1 MFLIT
6 IDGPAGSGKTTLAEM
21 IHENLAKGGESVA
34 TIHMDDLYAGW
45 DLALSPQLTQTLEQI
60 LKTYFERRQI
70 QIPQYDWL
78 EERFSSPITIDSP
91 NVLILEGVGSGQKI
105 TRDSADIKLW
115 IEAPREIAFARV
127 LERDGENIRPQMQQ
141 WQVRESAH
149 FLEEGTKSAAD
160 YQVKSAP

>member
-6 IDGPAGSGKTTLAEM
+6 IDGPAGSGKTTLAEV

-45 DLALSPQLTQTLEQI
+45 DLALSSELTQSLEQI
-60 LKTYFERRQI
+60 LKAYCKRGQI

-78 EERFSSPITIDSP
+78 EERFSSPLTIDSP
-91 NVLILEGVGSGQKI
+91 DVLILEGVGSGQKI
-105 TRDSADIKLW
+105 TRDSSDIKLW

>member
-6 IDGPAGSGKTTLAEM
+6 IDGPAGSGKTTLAEI

-45 DLALSPQLTQTLEQI
+45 DLALSPGLTQSLEQI
-60 LKTYFERRQI
+60 LKAYCERGQI

-78 EERFSSPITIDSP
+78 EERFSSPLTIDSP
-91 NVLILEGVGSGQKI
+91 DVLILEGVGSGQKFS
-105 TRDSADIKLW
+105 RDSADIKLW
-115 IEAPREIAFARV
+115 IEAPQEIAFARV

-141 WQVRESAH
+141 WQLRESAH

>member
-6 IDGPAGSGKTTLAEM
+6 IDGPAGSGKTTLAEV

-45 DLALSPQLTQTLEQI
+45 DLALSSELSQSLEQI
-60 LKTYFERRQI
+60 LKAYFERRQI

-78 EERFSSPITIDSP
+78 KERFSSPLTIDSP

-105 TRDSADIKLW
+105 TRDSSDIKLW

-149 FLEEGTKSAAD
+149 FLDEGTKSAAD

>member
-6 IDGPAGSGKTTLAEM
+6 IDGPAGSGKTTLAEV

-45 DLALSPQLTQTLEQI
+45 DLALSSELTQSLEQI
-60 LKTYFERRQI
+60 LKAYFERRRI

-78 EERFSSPITIDSP
+78 EERFSSPLTIDSP

-141 WQVRESAH
+141 WQLRESAH

>member
-6 IDGPAGSGKTTLAEM
+6 IDGPAGSGKTTLAEV

-45 DLALSPQLTQTLEQI
+45 DLALSPGLAQSLEQI
-60 LKTYFERRQI
+60 LKAYFESGQI
-70 QIPQYDWL
+70 QIPQYNWI
-78 EERFSSPITIDSP
+78 EERFSSPLTIDSP
-91 NVLILEGVGSGQKI
+91 DVLILEGVGSGQKI

>member
-60 LKTYFERRQI
+60 LKSYFERRQI

-78 EERFSSPITIDSP
+78 EERFSSPLTIDSP
-91 NVLILEGVGSGQKI
+91 DVLILEGVGSGQKI

-127 LERDGENIRPQMQQ
+127 LERDGENICPQMQQ

>member
-1 MFLIT
+1 MYLIT
-6 IDGPAGSGKTTLAEM
+6 IDGPAGSGKTTLAEI
-21 IHENLAKGGESVA
+21 IHENLAKSGESIA

-45 DLALSPQLTQTLEQI
+45 DLALSSELTQSLEQI
-60 LKTYFERRQI
+60 LKAYFERRQI

-78 EERFSSPITIDSP
+78 EERFSSPLTINSP

>member
-45 DLALSPQLTQTLEQI
+45 ELALSPELTQSLEQI
-60 LKTYFERRQI
+60 LTTYFERGQI

-78 EERFSSPITIDSP
+78 EERFSSPLTINSP

>member
-6 IDGPAGSGKTTLAEM
+6 IDGPAGSGKTTLAEV

-45 DLALSPQLTQTLEQI
+45 DLALSSELTQSLEQI
-60 LKTYFERRQI
+60 LTAYFERGRI

-78 EERFSSPITIDSP
+78 EERFSSPLTINSP